1 MKNEL
6 IEDTKSFIDDRRTEI
21 IADEI
26 EDFEAEDLIQKEDM
40 VITLTHKGFIKR
52 MSTGKYKSQSKGGIG
67 VSSGS
72 IRDDDFLEHMFIAS
86 THDYLVFFSNKGLA
100 YRLKVHEIPQL
111 EKTARGQTIRMLI
124 GINENEKI
132 NAVIDVKNFDDED
145 CCFFI
150 ATKKGVVKKAPLNE
164 FVRIQQ
170 SGKRAIKLD
179 DDDEVIDV
187 KVTDGKKEII
197 LATRLGK
204 ALRIK
209 EEVVRPMGR
218 NARGVTG
225 IKLQKD
231 DQLCGLCIVDENSMM
246 LMITEF
252 GFGKRL
258 DFENYMPHG
267 RGTGGQRYY
276 KHSDKK
282 GQVAAVVQV
291 NKDDDIMVISSKGMA
306 IKIPSEQISQQ
317 GKNASGIKLVRVGS
331 SDDYIVAISCVPKK
345 A

>member
-1 MKNEL
+1 
-6 IEDTKSFIDDRRTEI
+6 
-21 IADEI
+21 
-26 EDFEAEDLIQKEDM
+26 
-40 VITLTHKGFIKR
+40 
-52 MSTGKYKSQSKGGIG
+52 
-67 VSSGS
+67 
-72 IRDDDFLEHMFIAS
+72 
-86 THDYLVFFSNKGLA
+86 
-100 YRLKVHEIPQL
+100 
-111 EKTARGQTIRMLI
+111 
-124 GINENEKI
+124 
-132 NAVIDVKNFDDED
+132 
-145 CCFFI
+145 
-150 ATKKGVVKKAPLNE
+150 
-164 FVRIQQ
+164 
-170 SGKRAIKLD
+170 
-179 DDDEVIDV
+179 
-187 KVTDGKKEII
+187 
-197 LATRLGK
+197 
-204 ALRIK
+204 
-209 EEVVRPMGR
+209 MGR